1 MRRSIRVV
9 GIGISV
15 MLGVLAVA
23 AGYHQAVAGDRYRN
37 DLRNPRAIAAVEDR
51 GRILTTDGRVAAVS
65 VDDDGRVGRR
75 YPAAERYAHPV
86 GHATL
91 LFGDT
96 AIEARRADDL
106 RSPPPDSLASLIRRL
121 LGDDLTP
128 HDIVIT
134 IDDTVQQTAAA
145 GLGDQRGAVVAL
157 DAATGEIVAW
167 VSTPAYD
174 PNRLTGPAAGP
185 AGEELASRTDL
196 PLVDRVRQAVY
207 PPGSTFKVL
216 VAAAALD
223 AGLSPDS
230 PLDDLAEYRAPGTER
245 PITNF
250 RDGPCEDGSTI
261 TLSDAL
267 VVSCNTAFAALGV
280 ELGGE
285 RISTASQDAGFG
297 ERVPFELATEIG
309 FVPDADALDADL
321 PALAQSSIGG
331 RDVRVTPLQMAL
343 VAAAVAN
350 GGEAPRPVI
359 VDRVIDRDEIV
370 DETQPIFWRRMFTA
384 PTAAALREM
393 MIAVVERGTGST
405 ARTDGVVIG
414 GKTGTAE
421 VPDAAP
427 HTWFIAFAEHGERRL
442 ALAVLVE
449 NGGALGDEGTGG
461 RVAAPIA
468 RSVIEAWMRSGS

>member
-1 MRRSIRVV
+1 V

-15 MLGVLAVA
+15 MLAVLAIA

-51 GRILTTDGRVAAVS
+51 GRIFTIDGRVAAVS
-65 VDDDGRVGRR
+65 VESDGRVERW
-75 YPAAERYAHPV
+75 YPDAERYAHPV

-96 AIEARRADDL
+96 GIEATRADDL
-106 RSPPPDSLASLIRRL
+106 RTPPPDTLASLVRRM
-121 LGDDLTP
+121 LGEDLEP
-128 HDIVIT
+128 HDVVLT
-134 IDDTVQQTAAA
+134 IDDVVQRAATD

-167 VSTPAYD
+167 VSSPSYD
-174 PNRLTGPAAGP
+174 PNRLTGPAAVGD
-185 AGEELASRTDL
+185 GEDLANRTDL

-223 AGLSPDS
+223 AGLSPDT
-230 PLDDLAEYRAPGTER
+230 LLEDLAEYRAPGTEL

-250 RDGPCEDGSTI
+250 RDGPCADGATI
-261 TLSDAL
+261 SLAEAL
-267 VVSCNTAFAALGV
+267 VVSCNTVFAALGV
-280 ELGGE
+280 DLGGE
-285 RISTASQDAGFG
+285 RIADTSRDAGFG
-297 ERVPFELATEIG
+297 ERLPFELAVATAFLPSAAE
-309 FVPDADALDADL
+309 LDADL
-321 PALAQSSIGG
+321 PALAQSAIGG

-343 VAAAVAN
+343 VAAAIAN
-350 GGEAPRPVI
+350 GGDAPRPVL
-359 VDRVIDRDEIV
+359 VDRVVDRDDVIE
-370 DETQPIFWRRMFTA
+370 ETRFGIWRRMFA
-384 PTAAALREM
+384 EPTAAALRDM
-393 MIAVVERGTGST
+393 MIAVVERGTGSA
-405 ARTDGVVIG
+405 ARIDGVVIG

-427 HTWFIAFAEHGERRL
+427 HTWFIAFVEMPERTL
-442 ALAVLVE
+442 ALAVVVE
-449 NGGALGDEGTGG
+449 NGGNLAEDGTGG

-468 RSVIEAWMRSGS
+468 RGVVEAWMGSGS